1 MARRLSPNA
10 FCTSWYS
17 RPGVSGACLVVAV
30 GNSGGEVQVGAHVP
44 AGAANLGWERRG
56 HCRAPVSALR
66 GAVLPEPL
74 KPSGVLGIEFPF
86 GSPVEHRRGLLDAAH
101 RLGVGIAG

>member
-1 MARRLSPNA
+1 
-10 FCTSWYS
+10 
-17 RPGVSGACLVVAV
+17 
-30 GNSGGEVQVGAHVP
+30 
-44 AGAANLGWERRG
+44 
-56 HCRAPVSALR
+56 
-66 GAVLPEPL
+66 L